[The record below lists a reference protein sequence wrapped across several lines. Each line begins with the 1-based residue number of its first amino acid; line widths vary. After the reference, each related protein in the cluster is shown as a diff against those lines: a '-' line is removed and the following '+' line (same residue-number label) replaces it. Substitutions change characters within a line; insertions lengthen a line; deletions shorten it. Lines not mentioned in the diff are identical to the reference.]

1 MKTSNMDFY
10 IWSDHQ
16 AQIYSAAQVQL
27 FDCSST
33 HAYLSVPVDR
43 GRGEAGDVTPEL
55 EPVPLPDPHL
65 PRAPRLYPRCG
76 GHWTEGPRF

>member
-1 MKTSNMDFY
+1 MFVKYGFLYLM
-10 IWSDHQ
+10 HL
-16 AQIYSAAQVQL
+16 QVL
-27 FDCSST
+27 RKCSFLVFNYT
-33 HAYLSVPVDR
+33 HAHLSVPVDG

-76 GHWTEGPRF
+76 GH